1 MCGRSATHSVIQT
14 GNRRRHHP
22 YLNGRNGRSRLSRQD
37 ERVAPA
43 DGLLS
48 ARDVRRLA
56 ATAGLRPRKARGQ
69 NFVVDPNTVRR
80 IVRLAGVGPTD
91 TVLEVG
97 PGLGSLTLGLLGAG
111 AQVVAVEIE
120 PVLARLLPSTVR
132 DVAGAEAAARLAVL
146 AADASTVA
154 AGDLPRAPDAL
165 VSNLPYNVAVPVL
178 LGLLERVP
186 SLAEGTG
193 HDAAGGRRAADRFPG
208 RAGVRGADREAGAG
222 GRPRNSP
229 GESAGTPSGRC
240 PTSTRRWSRSA
251 GSPRRDPT
259 WPTGPSPRSSTPPS
273 GSGERRCARRWPPGR
288 GRRAGPSGCWSRP
301 ASTRAGAGRRCC
313 RRLRGVAE
321 VARDR
326 CDQPVITHSK

>member
-1 MCGRSATHSVIQT
+1 M
-14 GNRRRHHP
+14 
-22 YLNGRNGRSRLSRQD
+22 
-37 ERVAPA
+37 APA

-120 PVLARLLPSTVR
+120 PVLARLLPGTVG
-132 DVAGAEAAARLAVL
+132 DVGGAAAASRLAVL

-154 AGDLPRAPDAL
+154 ASDLPRVPDAL

-186 SLAEGTG
+186 SLAGGLVMMQQEVAERLTASPGGRVYGAPTVKLG
-193 HDAAGGRRAADRFPG
+193 WWASAELAGRVSRDAFWPVPNVDSALVAFRRQPPPRPDVAYRAFTKVVDAAFGQRRKMLRSALASWAGSAGRAERLLKTAGIDPSRRGETLLPPEFADVAAAADH
-208 RAGVRGADREAGAG
+208 
-222 GRPRNSP
+222 
-229 GESAGTPSGRC
+229 
-240 PTSTRRWSRSA
+240 
-251 GSPRRDPT
+251 
-259 WPTGPSPRSSTPPS
+259 
-273 GSGERRCARRWPPGR
+273 
-288 GRRAGPSGCWSRP
+288 
-301 ASTRAGAGRRCC
+301 
-313 RRLRGVAE
+313 L
-321 VARDR
+321 
-326 CDQPVITHSK
+326 